1 MPNAIGFDLG
11 GNSIKVGVV
20 TPGGELLEERS
31 LPTQIGDATLV
42 VADVLKMIARL
53 RAEHDIAAVG
63 LASTGVIDSMR
74 GMVLQSNTIKNYKG
88 TDWQHLISQAHP
100 LPVAVENDVNAAAW
114 GEFKQTHRPAHTTSA
129 LIAIGTGIGCGL
141 IIDGKIWPGASFAA
155 GELSYMTLEVNG
167 PFYDGMHGPAQLYVS
182 DPGIVAY
189 VRNQLT
195 LYRQSVI
202 RELTEH
208 DLNRVSIAV
217 IAQAEQQN
225 DELALEAFTFA
236 GQRLGATLVN
246 FVHVLNPHFIIL
258 GGGLVDASPTFVH
271 AAKNFAHRYM
281 LEAAQSKLQITTAQL
296 GNKAAVIGSA
306 LLALDKAGLAA

>member
-1 MPNAIGFDLG
+1 MSNAIGFDLG

-20 TPGGELLEERS
+20 TSVGELLAERS
-31 LPTQIGDATLV
+31 LPTQVNDAALV
-42 VADVLKMIARL
+42 VADVLEMIGRL
-53 RAEHDIAAVG
+53 RTEYDIAAVG
-63 LASTGVIDSMR
+63 LASTGVIDSVR
-74 GMVLQSNTIKNYKG
+74 GVVLQSNTIKNYKG
-88 TDWQHLISQAHP
+88 TDWAQLIGQSHSLP
-100 LPVAVENDVNAAAW
+100 LAVENDVNAAAW
-114 GEFKQTHRPAHTTSA
+114 GEFKQTHRPAQTTSA
-129 LIAIGTGIGCGL
+129 LIAIGTGIGCGI

-167 PFYDGMHGPAQLYVS
+167 PFYDGMHGPAQLYAS

-195 LYRQSVI
+195 LYRQSII
-202 RELTEH
+202 RELTDH

-217 IAQAEQQN
+217 IAQAEQQD

-236 GQRLGATLVN
+236 GQRLGATVVN
-246 FVHVLNPHFIIL
+246 FVHVLNPHLIIL
-258 GGGLVDASPTFVH
+258 GGGLVDASPTFVQ
-271 AAKNFAHRYM
+271 AAKDFAHRYM
-281 LEAAQSKLQITTAQL
+281 LEAAQSELQITTAQL